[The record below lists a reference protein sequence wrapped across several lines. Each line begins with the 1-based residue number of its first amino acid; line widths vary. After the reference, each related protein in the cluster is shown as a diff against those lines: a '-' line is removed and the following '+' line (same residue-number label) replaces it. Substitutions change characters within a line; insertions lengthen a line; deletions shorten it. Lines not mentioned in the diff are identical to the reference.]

1 VTTAVEL
8 TPRGPFSL
16 AEAAAFGFGP
26 RDPEEGGAMRL
37 AFARDDLE
45 GHAGVVVR
53 QAADGDVRLELHG
66 DGDPSAVARQVARV
80 LSLDQDGEAW
90 LEVGRR
96 DPVIGG
102 LQARFPG
109 LRPVLFHSPYEAAA
123 WSVISARRGR
133 AQGNATRRRVAEA
146 LGATFELAGRELHA
160 FPVPERLLEVR
171 PDGGLTAERVDRLH
185 GVARAALVGD
195 LDPGRLAAM
204 DPTEAMAAVQELKG
218 LGPFYS
224 ALVVVRAVGLTDVL
238 PVEEKRSRAA
248 AAAAY
253 GLDAPPDEAGYA
265 ELAEAWRPFRTW
277 ATVLLRVAYDRSG

>member
-8 TPRGPFSL
+8 SPRGPFSL
-16 AEAAAFGFGP
+16 AEAIGFGFGP
-26 RDPEEGGAMRL
+26 REPEEGGAMRL

-45 GHAGVVVR
+45 GHAGVVIR
-53 QAADGDVRLELHG
+53 QDAGGTVRLEVHG
-66 DGDPSAVARQVARV
+66 DGDPSAVARQVARI
-80 LSLDQDGEAW
+80 LSLDHDGEAW

-96 DPVIGG
+96 DPVMGG
-102 LQARFPG
+102 LQERFPG

-146 LGATFELAGRELHA
+146 LGESFELAGRDLPA
-160 FPVPERLLEVR
+160 FPVPERLLEVE
-171 PDGGLTAERVDRLH
+171 PDAGLTAERVDRLH

-195 LDPGRLAAM
+195 LDPARLAAM
-204 DPTEAMAAVQELKG
+204 EPAEAMEAVQALKG
-218 LGPFYS
+218 LGPFYA

-248 AAAAY
+248 AALAY
-253 GLDAPPDEAGYA
+253 GLDAPPDEVGYA

-277 ATVLLRVAYDRSG
+277 ATVLLRVAYDRLG